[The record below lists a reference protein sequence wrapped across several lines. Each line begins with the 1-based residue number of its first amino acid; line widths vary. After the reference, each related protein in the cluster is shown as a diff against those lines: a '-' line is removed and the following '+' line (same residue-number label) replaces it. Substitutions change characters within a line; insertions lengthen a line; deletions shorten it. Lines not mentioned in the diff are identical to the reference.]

1 MHVLPFFKPDEEVIQ
16 VADQDEDEDLLT
28 DDHKGNNADGDRK
41 MGDANPSPNPQ
52 VVDKGSTF
60 ATQPS
65 ASKSGQSHR

>member
-1 MHVLPFFKPDEEVIQ
+1 
-16 VADQDEDEDLLT
+16 
-28 DDHKGNNADGDRK
+28 

-65 ASKSGQSHR
+65 ASKSGQSHRQATLIQQALDMA